1 MPPKKRKAASA
12 AAAATA
18 PAGKKVRIGDESV
31 IEEDNMSATGRLR
44 RSTSNDNPRYNFTNT
59 RGGRGGAR
67 GAASRGGRGA
77 GRGGRGGGRGG
88 AKTAATAATAATATA
103 VAQNKTAGTGRGR
116 GRPKKTVEPEPEPEL
131 EDQAGSE
138 GEGEIEDEAEPVK
151 TTKAGRKGILKK
163 NTNAAAATAK
173 AEADANDASVPTK
186 RGRGRPPA
194 GTNAKPAVEKKPA
207 AGTDAK
213 APVEKKKPG
222 RPAKKP
228 KLEEDGLTDEEALN
242 KGAAALLHES
252 VDPEIQYW
260 LMKAEPESRM
270 EKGVDVKFSIDDLA
284 AKTEP
289 EGWDGKSCETACL
302 YFCIH

>member
-1 MPPKKRKAASA
+1 MPPKKRKAAA

-31 IEEDNMSATGRLR
+31 IEEDNTPATGRLR

-59 RGGRGGAR
+59 RGGSKATTAGGRGGAKV
-67 GAASRGGRGA
+67 GA
-77 GRGGRGGGRGG
+77 GRGGRGGGSRGG
-88 AKTAATAATAATATA
+88 AKTVAAAAAAATTA
-103 VAQNKTAGTGRGR
+103 VAPNTKTVTGRGR
-116 GRPKKTVEPEPEPEL
+116 GRPKKTVEPEPEPEP
-131 EDQAGSE
+131 EDQVG
-138 GEGEIEDEAEPVK
+138 GGGEDEVEDEVGPVK
-151 TTKAGRKGILKK
+151 KETKAGRKGILKK
-163 NTNAAAATAK
+163 NNNAAAATAK
-173 AEADANDASVPTK
+173 AEAAVNGASVPAK

-194 GTNAKPAVEKKPA
+194 GTDAKPAVDKKPG
-207 AGTDAK
+207 AGTNAK
-213 APVEKKKPG
+213 SAVEKQKPG

-289 EGWDGKSCETACL
+289 EGWDG
-302 YFCIH
+302 